1 MHRRQHPIGQ
11 SLFLLLSACGGSST
25 PAPDRGD
32 SFVMGRVFADRQV
45 AGARVYVDVNG
56 NARFDEQDHYIGTTD
71 QTGTYHGEI
80 PLEHRGK
87 PLLADLTDAR
97 DLSAPTIKLSGIW
110 RAPEGS
116 KIISPMTDLMVMLDK
131 DSEEILNLLNLDS
144 DIDLTIYDPFSDG
157 EPDATDRRVIEI
169 DPNLVQKLIKDKQQL
184 EEKINDLSDVVSV
197 FDGVK
202 LIEVAE
208 NHDRNVILYDL
219 DTPPATPGGKFELT
233 KGYIDNHLFSI
244 DPDTGELTVFNFLN
258 SPQIGDSFDYEDPF
272 DKNYDNIYEV
282 EAIYIATDDTSH
294 KTPFEITVTDETAN
308 DLNRRGSAISRI
320 APDDRP
326 MGDMVD
332 IWGIHFYAMPIE
344 GPVQITWG
352 FDLTDG
358 RNGLD
363 DQAEIDTA
371 TAIVK
376 KAAAEFEAAANVKFT
391 QSESTNPDDF
401 RLRII
406 VYDDETIDGND
417 HFSYITGAITMKR
430 FLDNNSFYNILVHE
444 LGHAFGLKHNFDRF
458 VDDTPEWGKKSV
470 MSGFRDQAKTEDVL
484 TDLDEKTLKYIYGPP
499 DPKSTWA
506 DFDGAEKRVGLGMR
520 AVDKKYFLD
529 HTKDNLSAPILDMD
543 TVDVFF

>member
-1 MHRRQHPIGQ
+1 MHKRQNPTGYG
-11 SLFLLLSACGGSST
+11 LFLLLSACGGSST

-32 SFVMGRVFADRQV
+32 SFVMGRVFDNRHV
-45 AGARVYVDVNG
+45 AGARVYVDVN
-56 NARFDEQDHYIGTTD
+56 NNKRFDEQDHYIGETD
-71 QTGTYHGEI
+71 QTGAYQGTI
-80 PLEHRGK
+80 PSEHRGK

-116 KIISPMTDLMVMLDK
+116 TVISPMTDLMVTLDK
-131 DSEEILNLLNLDS
+131 DSEEIFDLIGLAS

-184 EEKINDLSDVVSV
+184 EEKITELSDVVSV

-202 LIEVAE
+202 TIEVAE
-208 NHDRNVILYDL
+208 NHDIHVVLYDL
-219 DTPPATPGGKFELT
+219 DAPPDKSGGKFALT
-233 KGYIDNHLFSI
+233 KGYMDNHLFTI
-244 DPDTGELTVFNFLN
+244 DPDTGELKVFNFLN
-258 SPQIGDSFDYEDPF
+258 SPHIGDSFDYEDPF

-294 KTPFEITVTDETAN
+294 KTSFEITVTDETAN
-308 DLNRRGSAISRI
+308 DFDRTTASISRI

-332 IWGIHFYAMPIE
+332 IWSGLIYDMPIE

-352 FDLTDG
+352 FDLTDE

-363 DQAEIDTA
+363 DQAEIDTV

-376 KAAAEFEAAANVKFT
+376 KAAAEFEAAANVKFI
-391 QSESTNPDDF
+391 QSKSTNPDDF
-401 RLRII
+401 RLKFI
-406 VYDDETIDGND
+406 VADAGNSQSTFSVPGTIFIHDILSDYDIYDV
-417 HFSYITGAITMKR
+417 F
-430 FLDNNSFYNILVHE
+430 VHE
-444 LGHAFGLKHNFDRF
+444 MGHAFGLKHPPN
-458 VDDTPEWGKKSV
+458 TEEWGNKSV
-470 MSGFRDQAKTEDVL
+470 QAFYRDISKTEDAL

-499 DPKSTWA
+499 NPKSTWA
-506 DFDGAEKRVGLGMR
+506 DFDGAEKREGLGM
-520 AVDKKYFLD
+520 VTTNKKYFLD